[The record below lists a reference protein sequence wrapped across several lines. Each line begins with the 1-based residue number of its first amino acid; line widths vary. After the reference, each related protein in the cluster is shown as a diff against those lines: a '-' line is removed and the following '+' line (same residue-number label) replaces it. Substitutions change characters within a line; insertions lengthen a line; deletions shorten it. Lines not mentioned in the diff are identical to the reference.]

1 MGQWVQDK
9 KVRSCERIT
18 TKVCVSRTRDPQLIR
33 YIYRAIGAEWQPKQG
48 GICGAVSLRGRA
60 CLLTLAMLAH
70 HHWRLRRTI
79 IILRVCEF
87 SLAVEFLQQL
97 YWQFSTAKLLSQSE
111 STRVL
116 AILSHVERSSALTQP
131 LYTTK

>member
-33 YIYRAIGAEWQPKQG
+33 YIYTAIGAEWQPKQG
-48 GICGAVSLRGRA
+48 GICGAESLRGRA

-79 IILRVCEF
+79 IIL
-87 SLAVEFLQQL
+87 SAA
-97 YWQFSTAKLLSQSE
+97 SSHSQSSSYNSSIDSLETTE
-111 STRVL
+111 SV
-116 AILSHVERSSALTQP
+116 
-131 LYTTK
+131 

>member
-1 MGQWVQDK
+1 MQDK

-18 TKVCVSRTRDPQLIR
+18 TKVCVSRTHDPQLIR

-48 GICGAVSLRGRA
+48 GICGAESLRGRA

-79 IILRVCEF
+79 TLI
-87 SLAVEFLQQL
+87 
-97 YWQFSTAKLLSQSE
+97 SQSASSQSSSCALEFYNSSIDSLGTTE
-111 STRVL
+111 SV
-116 AILSHVERSSALTQP
+116 
-131 LYTTK
+131 

>member
-18 TKVCVSRTRDPQLIR
+18 TKVCVSRTHDPQLIR
-33 YIYRAIGAEWQPKQG
+33 HIYRAIGAEWQPKQG
-48 GICGAVSLRGRA
+48 GICGAESLRGRA

-87 SLAVEFLQQL
+87 PLAVEFLQQL

-111 STRVL
+111 STRFL
-116 AILSHVERSSALTQP
+116 RYYRTLSAPAR
-131 LYTTK
+131 

>member
-1 MGQWVQDK
+1 MQVLTP
-9 KVRSCERIT
+9 IA
-18 TKVCVSRTRDPQLIR
+18 LL
-33 YIYRAIGAEWQPKQG
+33 AIPRFETNTVAALANCGAE
-48 GICGAVSLRGRA
+48 SLRGRA

-97 YWQFSTAKLLSQSE
+97 YWQFATVKLLSQSE

>member
-9 KVRSCERIT
+9 KVRSCERST
-18 TKVCVSRTRDPQLIR
+18 TEVRVSRTRDPQSIYRL
-33 YIYRAIGAEWQPKQG
+33 YRAIGAEWQPKQG
-48 GICGAVSLRGRA
+48 GICGAESLRGRA

-97 YWQFSTAKLLSQSE
+97 YWQFSTAKLLSQSDPQGQ
-111 STRVL
+111 RQKFL
-116 AILSHVERSSALTQP
+116 RYHRAARDQRS
-131 LYTTK
+131 

>member
-9 KVRSCERIT
+9 KVRSCERST
-18 TKVCVSRTRDPQLIR
+18 TEVRVSRTRDPQSIYRL
-33 YIYRAIGAEWQPKQG
+33 YRAIGAEWQPKQG

-97 YWQFSTAKLLSQSE
+97 YWQLPTAKLLMQVE
-111 STRVL
+111 VRILV
-116 AILSHVERSSALTQP
+116 ILSHTARSSALTQP